1 MTELTRQSCTDDI
14 CCTFDQIQQFTSCK
28 VSQISNLS
36 KPHGLK
42 QQRNRWTPTATL
54 HLDQSS
60 NIEAHLIC
68 SAQITRRNNTVSH
81 VTFAYSFNDVRSL
94 QIHTVL
100 TVGLTQIAASRVGCG
115 FGKDDL
121 VEQGVDGG
129 LEQQRN
135 RWTPTATLHLDQ
147 GSSIEAHLIC
157 STQITKTNNTVS
169 HVTFA
174 YSFNDVRSLQI
185 HTVLTVG
192 LTQIAASRVPH
203 FANHGCQN
211 LFQRN

>member
-1 MTELTRQSCTDDI
+1 MW
-14 CCTFDQIQQFTSCK
+14 K
-28 VSQISNLS
+28 VVAFHNYKNSIL
-36 KPHGLK
+36 LLVVLVF
-42 QQRNRWTPTATL
+42 L
-54 HLDQSS
+54 HLSFWPW
-60 NIEAHLIC
+60 H
-68 SAQITRRNNTVSH
+68 ITTKEESIL
-81 VTFAYSFNDVRSL
+81 FYSFNDVRSL